1 MEPHQTKEFFHKKGN
16 HQQNEKQPIVQQN
29 IFNNDTSDKG
39 LISKIYKELAKL
51 NTHIHKHQ
59 TI

>member
-39 LISKIYKELAKL
+39 LISKIYKELTNL
-51 NTHIHKHQ
+51 NTKK
-59 TI
+59 TSN